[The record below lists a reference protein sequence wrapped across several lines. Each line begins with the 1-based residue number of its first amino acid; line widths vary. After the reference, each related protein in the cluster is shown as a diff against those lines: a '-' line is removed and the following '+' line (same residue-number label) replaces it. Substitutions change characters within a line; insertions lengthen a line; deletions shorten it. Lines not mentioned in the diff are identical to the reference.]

1 MVRVA
6 LICRLILETI
16 QGQRAGRHL
25 ISVDE
30 KTGIQA
36 LERIAADQPMQAGQP
51 RRLEYEYERHGT
63 TCLMAA
69 TDVAQGNIM
78 HHRLHPTRTEAD
90 FLLFVKGIVAQL
102 PADEEVI
109 LLADQL
115 NTHLSASLVEWI
127 AQQIDFQGDLG
138 KKNYRGILKNQS
150 SRKAFLENPEHR
162 IRFVYTP
169 KHCSW
174 LNPIENWFAK
184 LQRHVI
190 RYGNFVSITEL
201 EDNIDAY
208 ITYYNDCLAKP
219 LKWKF
224 EGFNKSVKN
233 TQNSCV
239 KT

>member
-1 MVRVA
+1 MSLV
-6 LICRLILETI
+6 CGLILQTI
-16 QGQRAGRHL
+16 RGQHAGRHL

-36 LERIAADQPMQAGQP
+36 LERIAADQSMRTGQP

-69 TDVAQGNIM
+69 TNVAQGNIL

-90 FLLFVKGIVAQL
+90 FLLFVKGVVARL
-102 PADEEVI
+102 PEDEEIVF
-109 LLADQL
+109 LADQL
-115 NTHLSASLVEWI
+115 NTHLSASLVKWI
-127 AQQIDFQGDLG
+127 AHKINFRDDLG
-138 KKNYRGILKNQS
+138 KKNYKGILKNQK
-150 SRKAFLENPEHR
+150 SRQAFLENPEHR

-208 ITYYNDCLAKP
+208 IAYYNDCLAKP
-219 LKWKF
+219 LNWKF
-224 EGFNKSVKN
+224 EGFNKS
-233 TQNSCV
+233 TRNSGNNCV

>member
-1 MVRVA
+1 MVRVT
-6 LICRLILETI
+6 LICQLIMEAL
-16 QGQRAGRHL
+16 RAQCVGRHL

-36 LERIAADQPMQAGQP
+36 LERIAADQPMRSGQP

-69 TDVAQGNIM
+69 TDLAQGNIM

-102 PADEEVI
+102 PDDEQVI

-127 AQQIDFQGDLG
+127 AQQIGFQGDLG
-138 KKNYRGILKNQS
+138 KKNYKGILKNQS
-150 SRKAFLENPEHR
+150 SRKAFLENPGHR

-174 LNPIENWFAK
+174 LNPIENWFGK

-190 RYGNFVSITEL
+190 RYGNFTSVKEL
-201 EDNIDAY
+201 ENNINNY
-208 ITYYNDCLAKP
+208 IAYYNNCLAKP
-219 LKWKF
+219 LNWKF
-224 EGFNKSVKN
+224 EGFSKSRKN
-233 TQNSCV
+233 FQNNCM

>member
-1 MVRVA
+1 M
-6 LICRLILETI
+6 ILEAI
-16 QGQRAGRHL
+16 RGQYPTRHL

-36 LERIAADQPMQAGQP
+36 LERIAPDQPLRAGQP

-69 TDVAQGNIM
+69 TDLAKGNIM
-78 HHRLHPTRTEAD
+78 HYRLHPTRTESD
-90 FLLFVKGIVAQL
+90 FLLFVKGIAARL
-102 PADEEVI
+102 PQDEEIV

-127 AQQIDFQGDLG
+127 AQQIDFQDDLG
-138 KKNYRGILKNQS
+138 KKNYRGILKNQP
-150 SRKAFLENPEHR
+150 SRKSFLENPEHR

-174 LNPIENWFAK
+174 MNPIENWFGK

-190 RYGNFVSITEL
+190 RYGNFPSIHEL
-201 EDNIDAY
+201 EDNIEDY
-208 ITYYNDCLAKP
+208 IAYYNRCLAKP
-219 LKWKF
+219 VNWKF
-224 EGFNKSVKN
+224 EGFGKSTEITGN
-233 TQNSCV
+233 NCV

>member
-1 MVRVA
+1 MEA
-6 LICRLILETI
+6 LRG
-16 QGQRAGRHL
+16 QGAGRHL

-36 LERIAADQPMQAGQP
+36 LERIAADQPMRAGQA

-69 TDVAQGNIM
+69 TDVALGNIV
-78 HHRLHPTRTEAD
+78 HHRLHPTRTETD
-90 FLLFVKGIVAQL
+90 FLLFVKGVVAQF

-138 KKNYRGILKNQS
+138 KKNYRGILKNQP
-150 SRKAFLENPEHR
+150 SRRAFLENPEHR

-174 LNPIENWFAK
+174 LNPIENWFGK
-184 LQRHVI
+184 LQRHVV
-190 RYGNFVSITEL
+190 RYGNFSSIREL
-201 EDNIDAY
+201 ENNIESY
-208 ITYYNDCLAKP
+208 IAYYNNCLAKP
-219 LKWKF
+219 LNWKF
-224 EGFNKSVKN
+224 EGFSKSMRN
-233 TQNSCV
+233 THNNCI

>member
-1 MVRVA
+1 MRVA
-6 LICRLILETI
+6 LICQLIMEAI
-16 QGQRAGRHL
+16 RGQYAGRHL

-36 LERIAADQPMQAGQP
+36 LERIAADQPLRAGQP

-78 HHRLHPTRTEAD
+78 HHRLHPTRTEED
-90 FLLFVKGIVAQL
+90 FLLFVKGIAAQL
-102 PADEEVI
+102 PQHEEIV

-127 AQQIDFQGDLG
+127 AQQIGFQGDLG
-138 KKNYRGILKNQS
+138 KKNYRGILKNQL

-162 IRFVYTP
+162 VRFVYTP

-174 LNPIENWFAK
+174 MNPIENWFGK

-190 RYGNFVSITEL
+190 RYGNFASVTAL
-201 EDNIDAY
+201 ENNIDAY
-208 ITYYNDCLAKP
+208 IAYYNDCLAKP

-224 EGFNKSVKN
+224 EGFVKSMKN
-233 TQNSCV
+233 SENNCT

>member
-1 MVRVA
+1 MIVEA
-6 LICRLILETI
+6 I
-16 QGQRAGRHL
+16 RAQHEGRHL

-36 LERIAADQPMQAGQP
+36 LERIAADQPMRAGQP

-69 TDVAQGNIM
+69 TDVAQGTIL
-78 HHRLHPTRTEAD
+78 HHRLHPTRSEAD
-90 FLLFVKGIVAQL
+90 FLFFVKGAVGQI
-102 PADEEVI
+102 PEDEEVV

-115 NTHLSASLVEWI
+115 NTHLSASLVKWI
-127 AQQIDFQGDLG
+127 ALQIDFQGDLG
-138 KKNYRGILKNQS
+138 RKNYQGILKNQA
-150 SRKAFLENPEHR
+150 SRQAFLENPEHR

-174 LNPIENWFAK
+174 LNPIENWFGK

-190 RYGNFVSITEL
+190 RYGNFPSVKEL
-201 EDNIDAY
+201 ENNINAY
-208 ITYYNDCLAKP
+208 IAYYNDCLAKP
-219 LKWKF
+219 LNWKF
-224 EGFNKSVKN
+224 EGFVKSTKN
-233 TQNSCV
+233 SESNCV